1 MAKLIAFIWLLSI
14 LCAASL
20 GIGVM
25 LVLLSWVQMKWGNRG
40 MFLTIA
46 GWITLIAAAVVWI
59 P

>member
-1 MAKLIAFIWLLSI
+1 MTKLIAFVWLLSI

-25 LVLLSWVQMKWGNRG
+25 LVLLSWVQTKWGNRG
-40 MFLTIA
+40 MFFAIT
-46 GWITLIAAAVVWI
+46 GWIGLIAAAVVWI